1 MTVRSLVR
9 KQICVTPQPIG
20 PFSFLFGRGLF
31 AGHRGAFFRDLSR
44 SLIARF
50 LAAMP
55 RPLFRRIAG
64 RVSGGAM
71 ALALG
76 LAGIGLF
83 LAAWALASRAL
94 NPVLLPHPA
103 EVIAAYRELIADGSL
118 IRDVGASLARVFG
131 GFTMAAAIAPPLA
144 LLIGYSWTLRCL
156 MLPLLTLIRPIPPI
170 AWIPLAI
177 LWFGL
182 GDPPSYFITALAA
195 FFPIFLSAFA
205 GAQGL
210 QAEHVNAARS
220 LGAGTVSV
228 ITRVMLPSALPSIV
242 TGLRIGLGQ
251 AWMAVVTAELIAA
264 QSGLGFMIQ
273 ASRLN
278 LETARVLV
286 GMTLIGI
293 LGAGMTALLGL
304 IERRLI
310 IPWHYT
316 R

>member
-1 MTVRSLVR
+1 MTPSRGIRQNLLGGLGSVALSVVGILV
-9 KQICVTPQPIG
+9 
-20 PFSFLFGRGLF
+20 
-31 AGHRGAFFRDLSR
+31 
-44 SLIARF
+44 F
-50 LAAMP
+50 LAVWA
-55 RPLFRRIAG
+55 IA
-64 RVSGGAM
+64 SG
-71 ALALG
+71 
-76 LAGIGLF
+76 
-83 LAAWALASRAL
+83 AL
-94 NPVLLPHPA
+94 NPVLLPNPA
-103 EVIAAYRELIADGSL
+103 EVLAAYREVIADGTL
-118 IRDVGASLARVFG
+118 AKDVGASLLRVFG
-131 GFTMAAAIAPPLA
+131 GFAIAALIAPPLA
-144 LLIGYSWTLRCL
+144 LLLGYSWLLRCIF
-156 MLPLLTLIRPIPPI
+156 LPLVTLIRPIPPI

-195 FFPIFLSAFA
+195 FFPIFLSSFA

-210 QAEHVNAARS
+210 QDEHVNAARS
-220 LGAGTVSV
+220 LGANAGAVL
-228 ITRVMLPSALPSIV
+228 TRVMLPSALPMIV

-278 LETARVLV
+278 LETSRVLV

-293 LGAGMTALLGL
+293 LGATMTAALSLL
-304 IERRLI
+304 ERKLI